1 MKKSKKRIII
11 ILIVAVVLIA
21 VIFSLVRCGS
31 NVAGAIQSAAS
42 MEQALPLEEQDLSS
56 SINATGTVES
66 QNVYSV
72 TTDLTCKVKELK
84 VALGDHVEAGD
95 VLCVFDD
102 SDVREQIATLEEQ
115 VSASDQLAAKQNQ
128 IAERNLQDAKNDQA
142 SQINSANSAITDAQS
157 AYDKANADYNNAK
170 NQLDA
175 AIAQGSDDAVISTLQ
190 GQVSTMS
197 DNLQSAD
204 TALKAAKDNLT
215 QVQKTTDQTI
225 QSAQDTVDTNALT
238 NSKDAQTTKELAKL
252 YRQLDQMT
260 VVAGQSGIITQL
272 NIAQGGVPNGPLMQI
287 EDNTNLKVKVSIKE
301 KDITKVQQGMAAK
314 ITADA
319 LPDQTN
325 TGVVNKVI
333 NFASS
338 DAKTADQSAAAGTS
352 GSSGSAYS
360 AEVNV
365 DAGSSLLLG
374 MTVKVEITLKEG
386 GKGMAVPY
394 DSIATDDDGSY
405 VYRGKEQDD
414 GNYLIEKVP
423 VTVGDSTD
431 YYTGI
436 SSDEL
441 ELGDLI
447 ISTPDDVQEGDTIP
461 LYVPDDTTSYTVDTE

>member
-31 NVAGAIQSAAS
+31 NVAGAIQSAAN

-338 DAKTADQSAAAGTS
+338 DAKTADQSAASGTS

>member
-142 SQINSANSAITDAQS
+142 SQINSANTAITDAQS
-157 AYDKANADYNNAK
+157 AYGKTNADYNNAK
-170 NQLDA
+170 SQLDA
-175 AIAQGSDDAVISTLQ
+175 AIAQGSDDAVISALQ
-190 GQVSTMS
+190 EQVSTL
-197 DNLQSAD
+197 DGKLQEAN
-204 TALKAAKDNLT
+204 TTLKAAKDNLT

-225 QSAQDTVDTNALT
+225 QTAQDTVDTNALT

-338 DAKTADQSAAAGTS
+338 DAKTADQSAASGTS

>member
-338 DAKTADQSAAAGTS
+338 DAKTADQSAASGTS

>member
-142 SQINSANSAITDAQS
+142 SQINSANTAITDAQS
-157 AYDKANADYNNAK
+157 AYDKTNADYNNAK
-170 NQLDA
+170 SQLDA
-175 AIAQGSDDAVISTLQ
+175 AIAQGSDDAVISALQ
-190 GQVSTMS
+190 EQVSTL
-197 DNLQSAD
+197 DGKLQEAN
-204 TALKAAKDNLT
+204 TTLKAAKDNLT

-225 QSAQDTVDTNALT
+225 QTAQDTVDTNALT

-301 KDITKVQQGMAAK
+301 KDITKVQQGMTAK

-338 DAKTADQSAAAGTS
+338 DAKTADQSAASGAS

>member
-128 IAERNLQDAKNDQA
+128 IAERNLQDAKNDQT
-142 SQINSANSAITDAQS
+142 SQINSANTAITDAQS
-157 AYDKANADYNNAK
+157 AYDKTNADYNNAK
-170 NQLDA
+170 SQLDA
-175 AIAQGSDDAVISTLQ
+175 AIAQGSDDAVISALQ
-190 GQVSTMS
+190 EQVSTL
-197 DNLQSAD
+197 DGKLQEAN
-204 TALKAAKDNLT
+204 TTLKAAKDNLT

-225 QSAQDTVDTNALT
+225 QTAQDTVDTNALT

-338 DAKTADQSAAAGTS
+338 DAKTADQSAASGTS

>member
-31 NVAGAIQSAAS
+31 NVAGAIQSAVN

-142 SQINSANSAITDAQS
+142 SQINSANTAITDAQS

-175 AIAQGSDDAVISTLQ
+175 AIAQGSDDAVISALQ

-204 TALKAAKDNLT
+204 TALKAAKDSLT

-225 QSAQDTVDTNALT
+225 QTAQDTVDTNALT

-338 DAKTADQSAAAGTS
+338 DAKTTDQSASSGTS

-405 VYRGKEQDD
+405 VYRGKEQED

>member
-142 SQINSANSAITDAQS
+142 SQINSANTAITGAQS
-157 AYDKANADYNNAK
+157 AYDKTNADYNNAK
-170 NQLDA
+170 SQLDA
-175 AIAQGSDDAVISTLQ
+175 AIAQGSDNAVISALQ
-190 GQVSTMS
+190 EQVSTL
-197 DNLQSAD
+197 DGKLQEAN
-204 TALKAAKDNLT
+204 TTLKAAKDNLT

-225 QSAQDTVDTNALT
+225 QTAQDTVDTNALT

-338 DAKTADQSAAAGTS
+338 DAKTADQSAASGTS

>member
-142 SQINSANSAITDAQS
+142 SQINSANTAITDAQS
-157 AYDKANADYNNAK
+157 AYDKTNADYNNAK
-170 NQLDA
+170 SQLDA
-175 AIAQGSDDAVISTLQ
+175 AIAQGSDDAVISALQ
-190 GQVSTMS
+190 EQVSTL
-197 DNLQSAD
+197 DGKLQEAN
-204 TALKAAKDNLT
+204 TTLKAAKDNLT

-225 QSAQDTVDTNALT
+225 QTAQDTVDTNALT

-338 DAKTADQSAAAGTS
+338 DAKTADQSAASGTS

>member
-1 MKKSKKRIII
+1 MSAS
-11 ILIVAVVLIA
+11 V
-21 VIFSLVRCGS
+21 
-31 NVAGAIQSAAS
+31 QSAN
-42 MEQALPLEEQDLSS
+42 E
-56 SINATGTVES
+56 
-66 QNVYSV
+66 
-72 TTDLTCKVKELK
+72 
-84 VALGDHVEAGD
+84 
-95 VLCVFDD
+95 
-102 SDVREQIATLEEQ
+102 
-115 VSASDQLAAKQNQ
+115 
-128 IAERNLQDAKNDQA
+128 
-142 SQINSANSAITDAQS
+142 
-157 AYDKANADYNNAK
+157 
-170 NQLDA
+170 
-175 AIAQGSDDAVISTLQ
+175 
-190 GQVSTMS
+190 
-197 DNLQSAD
+197 
-204 TALKAAKDNLT
+204 ALKAAKDNLT
-215 QVQKTTDQTI
+215 QVQRTTDQTI

-338 DAKTADQSAAAGTS
+338 DAKTADQSAASGTS

>member
-142 SQINSANSAITDAQS
+142 SQINSANTAITDAQS
-157 AYDKANADYNNAK
+157 AYDKTNADYNNAK
-170 NQLDA
+170 SQLDA
-175 AIAQGSDDAVISTLQ
+175 AIAQGSDDAVISALQ
-190 GQVSTMS
+190 EQVSTL
-197 DNLQSAD
+197 DGKLQEAN
-204 TALKAAKDNLT
+204 TTLKAAKDNLT

-225 QSAQDTVDTNALT
+225 QTAQDTVDTNALT

-301 KDITKVQQGMAAK
+301 KDITKVQQGMTAK

-338 DAKTADQSAAAGTS
+338 DAKTADQSAASGTS

>member
-142 SQINSANSAITDAQS
+142 SQINSANTAITDAQS
-157 AYDKANADYNNAK
+157 AYDKTNADYNNAK
-170 NQLDA
+170 SQLDA
-175 AIAQGSDDAVISTLQ
+175 AIAQGSDNAVISALQ
-190 GQVSTMS
+190 EQVSTL
-197 DNLQSAD
+197 DGKLQEAN
-204 TALKAAKDNLT
+204 TTLKAAKDNLT

-225 QSAQDTVDTNALT
+225 QTAQDTVDTNALT

-338 DAKTADQSAAAGTS
+338 DAKTADQSAASGTS

>member
-142 SQINSANSAITDAQS
+142 SQINSANTAITDAQS
-157 AYDKANADYNNAK
+157 AYDKTNADYNNAK
-170 NQLDA
+170 SQLDA
-175 AIAQGSDDAVISTLQ
+175 AIAQGSDNAVISALQ
-190 GQVSTMS
+190 EQVSTL
-197 DNLQSAD
+197 DGKLQEAN
-204 TALKAAKDNLT
+204 TTLKAAKDNLT
-215 QVQKTTDQTI
+215 QVQKATDQTI
-225 QSAQDTVDTNALT
+225 QTAQDTVDTNALT

-338 DAKTADQSAAAGTS
+338 DAKTADQSAASGTS

>member
-31 NVAGAIQSAAS
+31 NAAGAIQSAAS
-42 MEQALPLEEQDLSS
+42 MEQALPLAEQDLSS

-142 SQINSANSAITDAQS
+142 SQINSANTAIADAQS

-175 AIAQGSDDAVISTLQ
+175 AIAQGDASTIAALQ
-190 GQVSTMS
+190 EQVGSLSTS
-197 DNLQSAD
+197 VQSANE
-204 TALKAAKDNLT
+204 ALKAAKDNLT
-215 QVQKTTDQTI
+215 QVQRTTDQTI

-238 NSKDAQTTKELAKL
+238 NSKDAQTAKELAKL

-272 NIAQGGVPNGPLMQI
+272 NIAQGGVPNGSLMQI

-301 KDITKVQQGMAAK
+301 KDITKVQQGMTAK

-325 TGVVNKVI
+325 TGAVNKVI

-394 DSIATDDDGSY
+394 DSIAADDDGSY

>member
-142 SQINSANSAITDAQS
+142 SQINSANTAITDAQS
-157 AYDKANADYNNAK
+157 TYDKTNADYNNAK
-170 NQLDA
+170 SQLDA
-175 AIAQGSDDAVISTLQ
+175 AIAQGSDDAVISALQ
-190 GQVSTMS
+190 EQVSTL
-197 DNLQSAD
+197 DGKLQEAN
-204 TALKAAKDNLT
+204 TTLKAAKDNLT

-225 QSAQDTVDTNALT
+225 QTAQDTVDTNALT

-338 DAKTADQSAAAGTS
+338 DAKTADQSAASGTS

>member
-1 MKKSKKRIII
+1 M
-11 ILIVAVVLIA
+11 IA

-142 SQINSANSAITDAQS
+142 SQINSANTAITDAQS
-157 AYDKANADYNNAK
+157 AYDKTNADYNNAK
-170 NQLDA
+170 SQLDA
-175 AIAQGSDDAVISTLQ
+175 AIAQGSDNAVISALQ
-190 GQVSTMS
+190 EQVSTL
-197 DNLQSAD
+197 DGKLQEAN
-204 TALKAAKDNLT
+204 TTLKAAKDNLT
-215 QVQKTTDQTI
+215 QVQKATDQTI
-225 QSAQDTVDTNALT
+225 QTAQDTVDTNALT

-338 DAKTADQSAAAGTS
+338 DAKTADQSAASGTS

>member
-84 VALGDHVEAGD
+84 VAIGDHVEAGD

-142 SQINSANSAITDAQS
+142 SQINSANTAITDAQS

-338 DAKTADQSAAAGTS
+338 DAKTADQSAASGTS